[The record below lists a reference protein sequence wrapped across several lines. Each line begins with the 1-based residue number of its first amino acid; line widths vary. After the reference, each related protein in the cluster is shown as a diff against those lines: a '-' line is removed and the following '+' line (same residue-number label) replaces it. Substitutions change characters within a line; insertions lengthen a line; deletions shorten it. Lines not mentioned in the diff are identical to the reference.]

1 MKLID
6 THCHIYYDDYKNDL
20 DEVLQ
25 RSADNSVYKIICV
38 GVDLKS
44 SKQSINLSNKY
55 SQIFATAGYH
65 PHESKEAP
73 LNYLDEIKKLFKSK
87 KVVAVGEIGL
97 DYYYNHSDKEIQNKV
112 FIEQLLL
119 AKNINKPV
127 VIHCR
132 DAEEDIIK
140 GLKKV
145 KNNFGVVHCFS
156 GTESFAHKLF
166 ELGFYISFTGMI
178 TFKNNLP
185 ELIKNFPLERIM
197 IETDSPYLTPVPK
210 RGKRNEPAMVRIIA
224 EEIAKIKNKSLE
236 EVAEITTDN
245 AEKLFGI

>member
-87 KVVAVGEIGL
+87 NVVAVGEIGL
-97 DYYYNHSDKEIQNKV
+97 DYY
-112 FIEQLLL
+112 
-119 AKNINKPV
+119 
-127 VIHCR
+127 
-132 DAEEDIIK
+132 
-140 GLKKV
+140 
-145 KNNFGVVHCFS
+145 
-156 GTESFAHKLF
+156 
-166 ELGFYISFTGMI
+166 
-178 TFKNNLP
+178 
-185 ELIKNFPLERIM
+185 
-197 IETDSPYLTPVPK
+197 
-210 RGKRNEPAMVRIIA
+210 
-224 EEIAKIKNKSLE
+224 
-236 EVAEITTDN
+236 
-245 AEKLFGI
+245 